1 MSFLNFSIF
10 FGALRRVFLNLV
22 LVAVWDVRPSLKI
35 EGGTGGNIF
44 THSLCDAAHV
54 FSWVNLGVCVVLFAS
69 YGPA

>member
-1 MSFLNFSIF
+1 MSSSTWSSWLSGMF
-10 FGALRRVFLNLV
+10 ALH
-22 LVAVWDVRPSLKI
+22 LKI

-54 FSWVNLGVCVVLFAS
+54 FSWVNLGVCVVLFAC